1 VPDGLHIDH
10 DHAYGFFAVRGLL
23 RPKCNALMA
32 SVDRHQK
39 VDVRASAYLMNAW
52 FLGFVI
58 KRHLDN
64 VAARKAQRKSA

>member
-10 DHAYGFFAVRGLL
+10 DHAYGFFAARGLL
-23 RPKCNALMA
+23 CPKCNALMA

-39 VDVRASAYLMNAW
+39 VDVRTSEYLMNAW
-52 FLGFVI
+52 FFALVI

-64 VAARKAQRKSA
+64 VAARRAQRNSA